1 MTKINTSLSKFISLV
16 LRHKPETIGLEL
28 DKNGWAVVSELIEK
42 INSHNSKLIS
52 LNEGGFTFHDLKFI
66 VDNNDKK
73 RFIFS
78 EDFTKIRANQGHSID
93 VDLELKSIQ
102 PPQYLYH
109 GTAET
114 NKDSILKNGINKGK
128 RQHVHLSTDIN
139 TAIKVGGR
147 HGKPITFR
155 ISSKE
160 MFVNGIKFFKSE
172 NDVWLT
178 DFIDPKYIKF
188 II

>member
-1 MTKINTSLSKFISLV
+1 MLKFYITIMNNKNTSLSKFISLI

-28 DKNGWAVVSELIEK
+28 DKNGWADVSELIEK
-42 INSHNSKLIS
+42 VNNHN
-52 LNEGGFTFHDLKFI
+52 NELTFEELKFI

-73 RFIFS
+73 RFIFN
-78 EDFTKIRANQGHSID
+78 EDFTKIRANQGHTID
-93 VDLELKSIQ
+93 VDLQLKNEQ

-109 GTAET
+109 GTAEN

-128 RQHVHLSTDIN
+128 RHHVHLSSDIV
-139 TAIKVGGR
+139 TAIKVGSR
-147 HGKPITFR
+147 HGKPIIFE

-172 NDVWLT
+172 NNVWLT
-178 DFIDPKYIKF
+178 DFIDPKYIK
-188 II
+188 IKD